1 MPPAIPADLAPELI
15 AIHNAPEVWWVSQ
28 IVKYIM
34 RPHPNQAERLKE
46 LEERYKI
53 GPDREDPVVGVH
65 IRRSDKVTDL
75 EAQFYPAEEYM
86 RYVSKTKALSISN
99 YRTQSFCSEE
109 LIIKN
114 TRTYGPSALQR
125 SLQLRG
131 IPFKILL

>member
-34 RPHPNQAERLKE
+34 RPHPKQAERLKE
-46 LEERYKI
+46 LEERHKI
-53 GPDREDPVVGVH
+53 GPDREDPVVGVQ

-75 EAQFYPAEEYM
+75 EAQFYPTEEYM

-99 YRTQSFCSEE
+99 YKTPTSHINENSVNAGF
-109 LIIKN
+109 LVN
-114 TRTYGPSALQR
+114 Y
-125 SLQLRG
+125 
-131 IPFKILL
+131 